1 MSLPLITLKR
11 GSAARALSGHPWVFG
26 NELEAPVEK
35 EHKGWLAA
43 LEDQRKRF
51 LGVGIVNPDSQI
63 VWRRVSR
70 EPIANEG
77 ELWDRRLSDAVG
89 KRECIPGLDTEFHRL
104 VWSESDELPGLVV
117 DRYGTTLVVQLLTA
131 AMDQRKEWIA
141 QWLQSRFAG
150 AEIVFRQDNPVREKE
165 GLPIIAP
172 QEEGVR
178 WWQMSDLQWAF
189 PLGNGQKTGFFLD
202 QLLQQR
208 HVAKTYAR
216 GARVLDL
223 FSHTGG
229 FAVRAAHAG
238 ASSVTAVEISADA
251 VVLGK
256 EICRKNQLSVDW
268 VEGNVFDYLSTP
280 TEERFDLII
289 LDPPNFCKSAQA
301 LPGAIRGYKE
311 CHLRALGLLAPGGVL
326 ATYCCSHH
334 MDRGLFEQT
343 IRDAAGDAGAS
354 LEILEE
360 VSQSPDHPRYLEMP
374 ESGYFKGM
382 IYRLAGRFPK
392 PLPRTGKRFQHKG

>member
-11 GSAARALSGHPWVFG
+11 GSIARVLTGHPWVFG
-26 NELEAPVEK
+26 NELEEPVPSQY
-35 EHKGWLAA
+35 KGQLAA
-43 LEDQRKRF
+43 LEDHRKRF

-70 EPIANEG
+70 EPVVNEAQ
-77 ELWDRRLSDAVG
+77 LWEKRLADAID
-89 KRECIPGLDTEFHRL
+89 KRGRMYHLDKSFHRL

-117 DRYGTTLVVQLLTA
+117 DRYEDTLVVQLLTA
-131 AMDQRKEWIA
+131 AMDQRKDWIA

-150 AEIVFRQDNPVREKE
+150 AEIVFRQDNPIREKE
-165 GLPIIAP
+165 GLPIVQP
-172 QEEGVR
+172 QVDGVR
-178 WWQMSDLQWAF
+178 WLQMSDLQWAF
-189 PLGNGQKTGFFLD
+189 PLGGGQKTGFFLD

-208 HVAKTYAR
+208 HVANMYAK

-229 FAVRAAHAG
+229 FAIRAMHAG
-238 ASSVTAVEISADA
+238 ARSVTAVEISAEA
-251 VVLGK
+251 VTLGK
-256 EICRKNQLSVDW
+256 EICSKNHLTVNW
-268 VEGNVFDYLSTP
+268 VEGNVFDYLSEP
-280 TEERFDLII
+280 TEERFDLIV

-311 CHLRALGLLAPGGVL
+311 CHLRAMNLLAPGGVL

-334 MDRGLFEQT
+334 MNRSLFEQT
-343 IRDAAGDAGAS
+343 IRDAAGDAGVS

-374 ESGYFKGM
+374 ESEYFKGV

-392 PLPRTGKRFQHKG
+392 PLPRTNKRFSR